1 MDFRKKQIPQS
12 IDYFDELVKGNY
24 YYVDKTLLVKDI
36 LENGSLV
43 TLYARPRRFG
53 KSMNLSMLADGKA
66 NFRLLETKPALFCVA
81 RGTKCL
87 DHP

>member
-36 LENGSLV
+36 LDNGSKV
-43 TLYARPRRFG
+43 TLYAARPRCFG

-66 NFRLLETKPALFCVA
+66 NFRLLETKPA
-81 RGTKCL
+81 
-87 DHP
+87 

>member
-24 YYVDKTLLVKDI
+24 CYIDKVLLIKDI
-36 LENGSLV
+36 LDNGSKV

-66 NFRLLETKPALFCVA
+66 NFRLLETKPA
-81 RGTKCL
+81 
-87 DHP
+87 

>member
-12 IDYFDELVKGNY
+12 IDYYDRLVKGNY

-36 LENGSLV
+36 LDNGSLV
-43 TLYARPRRFG
+43 TLYARPRCFG

-66 NFRLLETKPALFCVA
+66 NFRLLETKPA
-81 RGTKCL
+81 
-87 DHP
+87 

>member
-1 MDFRKKQIPQS
+1 MDSRKKQIPQS
-12 IDYFDELVKGNY
+12 IDYYDRLVKGNY

-36 LENGSLV
+36 LDNGSLV

-66 NFRLLETKPALFCVA
+66 YFRLLEIKPA
-81 RGTKCL
+81 
-87 DHP
+87 